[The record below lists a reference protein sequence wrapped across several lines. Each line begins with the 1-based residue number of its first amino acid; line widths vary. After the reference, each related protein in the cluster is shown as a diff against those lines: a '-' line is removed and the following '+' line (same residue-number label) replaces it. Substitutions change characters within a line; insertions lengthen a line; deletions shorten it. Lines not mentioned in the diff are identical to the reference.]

1 MYVKRT
7 LLIRLSDVPDIIRS
21 KTGCQNYENTLDA
34 FFTDTEMLYCARK
47 LRRLAPRLL
56 IKECIFDY
64 LENQAGYIQR
74 NYSEIEIINDE
85 LRKPII
91 RLLDGMSKC
100 VNSLNIK
107 DILISISHSRNW
119 ITAMVVFCY

>member
-21 KTGCQNYENTLDA
+21 KTGCQNYEDTLDG
-34 FFTDTEMLYCARK
+34 FFTDTEMLYCAKK

-64 LENQAGYIQR
+64 LEDQAGYIQR
-74 NYSEIEIINDE
+74 NYNEIEIINNE

-91 RLLDGMSKC
+91 RFLGRISKS
-100 VNSLNIK
+100 VSKLYIK